1 MLSHTVGQTVRLSEK
16 SVHKVE
22 AYPNPGKNER
32 HTNPDFSSD
41 GQLSFCLQIVA
52 ERNTEEDDRYG
63 YKDDSQR

>member
-16 SVHKVE
+16 SVYKVE

-41 GQLSFCLQIVA
+41 GQLSFRLQIVA
-52 ERNTEEDDRYG
+52 ERNTEEDN
-63 YKDDSQR
+63 

>member
-32 HTNPDFSSD
+32 HTNPDFSSN
-41 GQLSFCLQIVA
+41 GQLSFRLQIVA
-52 ERNTEEDDRYG
+52 KRDTDEDDC
-63 YKDDSQR
+63 

>member
-1 MLSHTVGQTVRLSEK
+1 MRSRIVCQTVRLSEK

-32 HTNPDFSSD
+32 HTNPDFSSN
-41 GQLSFCLQIVA
+41 GQLSFRLQVVA
-52 ERNTEEDDRYG
+52 ERNTEEDNRYG